1 MRRMDAPRTSPGRDP
16 ERVARETRW
25 LAQVAAAGAPRDAAM
40 RALFDTYQGP
50 FIKHLR
56 WRGLSIEM
64 ALDTAQ
70 NVWIDVI
77 RKAHTFRAGA
87 TPSSWLRGF
96 LDIALAD
103 ALRKQSRMPHTVSDA
118 DDGFTAVV
126 DEALSSLQSRSP
138 ETEHALVALRRCV
151 QGAIAAFKRHCA
163 DEAGAVYLRHV
174 EEWTLEQMAE
184 YRRSSVHATS
194 EYLSKARQR
203 FRPYIQPC
211 LDLQPDR

>member
-1 MRRMDAPRTSPGRDP
+1 
-16 ERVARETRW
+16 
-25 LAQVAAAGAPRDAAM
+25 M
-40 RALFDTYQGP
+40 RALFDTYQAP

-56 WRGLSIEM
+56 WRGLSMEM

-70 NVWIDVI
+70 NVWVDVI

-96 LDIALAD
+96 LDNALAD
-103 ALRKQSRMPHTVSDA
+103 ALRKLSQVPRAVSNA
-118 DDGFTAVV
+118 DDGFVDVV
-126 DEALSSLQSRSP
+126 DEALAALQSQTP
-138 ETEHALVALRRCV
+138 ETAHVLAELRRCV
-151 QGAIAAFKRHCA
+151 QGAISAFKRHYA

-184 YRRSSVHATS
+184 YRRSTVHSTS

-211 LDLQPDR
+211 LGLQPDQ